1 MNKTL
6 DVLIVDDSKAD
17 ALLLVRHLKSFGYDV
32 RYEHA
37 DGREAMAAALH
48 ARSFDVVLC
57 DYSMPGFDGR
67 QAFGVL
73 LESKRDLPFIIVS
86 GAVGEET
93 AVECMRLGV
102 HDFVLKDHLARLA
115 PAIERE
121 MGEAKMRADL
131 RASEETL
138 QRTEKLRALG
148 QMAAGISHDLKNLLN
163 PLSLHLQVIARAL
176 DKGKIDQAKESV
188 VEMKQVVARGV
199 EVVERLRDYSRQAP
213 ESRPEQVDL
222 NRLAHEA
229 LELARPRAAARR
241 VAVRFLE
248 ELGQPPLVHGRP
260 SEIVAALVNL
270 VVNAV
275 DVLEASGTVTVVT
288 GAAENGAFVAVT
300 DDGPGMPPEVEARVF
315 EPFFTTKG
323 AEGTGLG
330 LAMVYA
336 CMQRHGGDVELTTTR
351 GRGTTFTLRFPSG
364 EPPALRRNT

>member
-121 MGEAKMRADL
+121 MAE
-131 RASEETL
+131 
-138 QRTEKLRALG
+138 
-148 QMAAGISHDLKNLLN
+148 
-163 PLSLHLQVIARAL
+163 
-176 DKGKIDQAKESV
+176 
-188 VEMKQVVARGV
+188 
-199 EVVERLRDYSRQAP
+199 
-213 ESRPEQVDL
+213 
-222 NRLAHEA
+222 
-229 LELARPRAAARR
+229 
-241 VAVRFLE
+241 
-248 ELGQPPLVHGRP
+248 
-260 SEIVAALVNL
+260 
-270 VVNAV
+270 
-275 DVLEASGTVTVVT
+275 
-288 GAAENGAFVAVT
+288 AAE
-300 DDGPGMPPEVEARVF
+300 D
-315 EPFFTTKG
+315 
-323 AEGTGLG
+323 
-330 LAMVYA
+330 
-336 CMQRHGGDVELTTTR
+336 
-351 GRGTTFTLRFPSG
+351 
-364 EPPALRRNT
+364 